1 MLGAFDVVLDVRLG
15 EARLDDRALRSSN
28 MLPRGVPRTTSDRT
42 WENASVPSPDLRPLW
57 LTWNSVA
64 EPRPTACSRWRRF
77 SDPPGRHVICTITTH
92 RSDAVCRTADPFL
105 QNPPAYLAKY
115 GGSHQRHQVSV
126 EHQRL
131 RDGGQRPVTPKV
143 STARNP
149 PADGRGRSLAA
160 AARGP
165 AYMLRCA
172 PCPTTNSCPSASKAP
187 AGSRLATIRP
197 YAVPDGPAVLV
208 VVTRTVLL
216 TATGPSRNACWN
228 GAVSTGAAE

>member
-1 MLGAFDVVLDVRLG
+1 MRGGTAAATVRS
-15 EARLDDRALRSSN
+15 AAAPSRLHGGRRGVQPRRLSTGQHRLRSLKPEIYFTPQRQSAV
-28 MLPRGVPRTTSDRT
+28 LVPVQGRLLGLSS
-42 WENASVPSPDLRPLW
+42 ASV
-57 LTWNSVA
+57 
-64 EPRPTACSRWRRF
+64 
-77 SDPPGRHVICTITTH
+77 
-92 RSDAVCRTADPFL
+92 
-105 QNPPAYLAKY
+105 
-115 GGSHQRHQVSV
+115 
-126 EHQRL
+126 
-131 RDGGQRPVTPKV
+131 
-143 STARNP
+143 
-149 PADGRGRSLAA
+149 ADGRAVRRLERSVAGIVLSLRGRAGAVKPAASGNAQGVDCAKPAGGRSLAA